1 MLLQLCPVLREAF
14 EDVRADLLNLVK
26 CKCSALSHL
35 FPLLSRWP
43 RGPRS
48 AQGRPLPVRPGN
60 ELHLIPAQ
68 DEETGSHHNCDFM
81 ST

>member
-35 FPLLSRWP
+35 FPLLSAGLGALALP
-43 RGPRS
+43 KAGLSRS
-48 AQGRPLPVRPGN
+48 GLGRASFDPCPG
-60 ELHLIPAQ
+60 
-68 DEETGSHHNCDFM
+68 
-81 ST
+81 